1 MFFLKSIMA
10 IFFIFFIVIIVDLVN
25 YNYLEKED
33 DIKEIS
39 SKMVNI
45 IPAFSFTSNEYKDFV
60 YDK

>member
-1 MFFLKSIMA
+1 MA
-10 IFFIFFIVIIVDLVN
+10 IFSVFLIVIIVDLTN
-25 YNYLEKED
+25 YNYIEKED

-39 SKMVNI
+39 SKLVDI

>member
-1 MFFLKSIMA
+1 MCLLRRIAVIFSILL
-10 IFFIFFIVIIVDLVN
+10 IVIIVDLVN

-39 SKMVNI
+39 SKMVDI

>member
-1 MFFLKSIMA
+1 MLFLKRIMA
-10 IFFIFFIVIIVDLVN
+10 IFSVFLIVIIVDLTN
-25 YNYLEKED
+25 YNYIEKED

-39 SKMVNI
+39 SKLVDI

>member
-1 MFFLKSIMA
+1 VCLLRRIAVIFSILL
-10 IFFIFFIVIIVDLVN
+10 IVIIVDLVN

-39 SKMVNI
+39 SKMVDI